1 MKRVGVYA
9 GTFDPIHVGHV
20 AFAERALEQGLDMVY
35 FLPEPRPRRKQG
47 VRALEHRVG
56 MIEAAIQPHPKLGV
70 IHLKQARFTPHETL
84 PILHRRFPG
93 ADITLLF
100 GDDVLTHIA
109 SWPLVEELVG
119 NVELLIATRNG
130 NRGEI
135 DRKFATLNSVS
146 GLKFSYHII
155 DAPHNHVSSSVV
167 RGQLRAGDNH
177 VEHLPAAVAD
187 YIKQHRLYRP
197 AKLS

>member
-1 MKRVGVYA
+1 MRVGVYA
-9 GTFDPIHVGHV
+9 GTFDPVHMGHV
-20 AFAERALEQGLDMVY
+20 AFAECALEQGLDMVY

-56 MIEAAIQPHPKLGV
+56 MVEAAIDSHPQLGV

-84 PILHRRFPG
+84 PVLRRRFPS

-119 NVELLIATRNG
+119 SVELLIATRSG
-130 NRGEI
+130 SHTEI
-135 DRKFATLNSVS
+135 ERKFETLSSVS
-146 GLKFSYHII
+146 GLQFAYRII
-155 DAPHNHVSSSVV
+155 DAPHNHVSSSTV
-167 RGQLRAGDNH
+167 RGQLRSGH
-177 VEHLPAAVAD
+177 KQVKYLPPAVAD
-187 YIKQHRLYRP
+187 YIRKHRLYRP
-197 AKLS
+197 R

>member
-9 GTFDPIHVGHV
+9 GTFDPVHVGHV
-20 AFAERALEQGLDMVY
+20 AFAECALEHGLDMVY

-56 MIEAAIQPHPKLGV
+56 MIEAAIQSHPRLGV

-93 ADITLLF
+93 AEITLLF

-109 SWPLVEELVG
+109 SWPLVEKLVSS
-119 NVELLIATRNG
+119 VDLLIATRNE

-135 DRKFATLNSVS
+135 DRKFAALSSVS
-146 GLKFSYHII
+146 GLEFSHQII
-155 DAPHNHVSSSVV
+155 NAPHNHVSSSAV
-167 RGQLRAGDNH
+167 RGKLRAGDRQ

-197 AKLS
+197 RQK